1 MKLPVVIG
9 TPLLMLGLG
18 IGLEIAIFLSNKN
31 NGMSQR
37 LSSYFLELQLRIG
50 FKVPR
55 SNIFDVFGDVSAQF
69 LAVSGL
75 PVCFSGF

>member
-18 IGLEIAIFLSNKN
+18 IGLEIAIFLSNKYD
-31 NGMSQR
+31 GMFQG
-37 LSSYFLELQLRIG
+37 SSLPFLGLQLWIG

-55 SNIFDVFGDVSAQF
+55 DDIFRVFHISSQQFIVVSDF
-69 LAVSGL
+69 
-75 PVCFSGF
+75 PFRFSRF